1 MADDVDIPSEAVAWV
16 EKEAYAYFES
26 GGRELPQ
33 ILSGFDGAEI
43 HAHYELKQKRF
54 EDQTSDD
61 MMNALSAALFKTTGD
76 EKFKV
81 APVEPAAQDDR
92 PDYGT
97 MAREKYE
104 PELKYKVP
112 QLGEVGSSAQDPQND
127 CNA

>member
-1 MADDVDIPSEAVAWV
+1 MADDVDIPPEAVAWV

-33 ILSGFDGAEI
+33 IMAGFDGAEI
-43 HAHYELKQKRF
+43 HAHYELSQKRF

-61 MMNALSAALFKTTGD
+61 MLNALSAALFKTTGD
-76 EKFKV
+76 AKFKPEEQA
-81 APVEPAAQDDR
+81 APDR

-97 MAREKYE
+97 MARQKYE

-112 QLGEVGSSAQDPQND
+112 QLGEVGSSAQDPQED